1 MKFRI
6 NVQCIAL
13 LALGMAAAAVIA
25 AAVIYMELDTETHIL
40 KTAVPEIAVLVSAA
54 FLALAGAGMYFTKR
68 IIHPIE
74 KLSETISQKD
84 AEYDEIEVE
93 YRELST
99 LMDTI
104 RKQQKGIVDNAD
116 MRQQFTANVTHELK
130 TPLTAITGYS
140 ELIENGMA
148 SGDDVKRFAGEIRR
162 NSLRLLTLIN
172 DTIRLSELDMVG
184 EEEEH
189 EYFDLY
195 DVADTCLNM
204 LQITA
209 EANMIELRLSG
220 SHGTLYANKAMIE
233 EVVYNLCDNAIRY
246 NVKGGEVEVSVKDDF
261 RKVILSVKD
270 TGIGIPKE
278 HQSRIFERFY
288 RVDKSRSKEKGGTGL
303 GLAIVKHILARYGA
317 EIYIASEVGKGTEI
331 IVIFNKY

>member
-6 NVQCIAL
+6 NFQCIIL
-13 LALGMAAAAVIA
+13 LALGMALTLIITAAMFYMELGTNENIFNSVIPEITVMAAAVFFI
-25 AAVIYMELDTETHIL
+25 
-40 KTAVPEIAVLVSAA
+40 
-54 FLALAGAGMYFTKR
+54 LAGFGMYFTNR
-68 IIHPIE
+68 IISPIE
-74 KLSETISQKD
+74 KLSDTIGKKD
-84 AEYDEIEVE
+84 VEYDDIDVE
-93 YRELST
+93 YKELSA

-148 SGDDVKRFAGEIRR
+148 SGEDVKRFAGEIRR

-184 EEEEH
+184 EEEEQ

-195 DVADTCLNM
+195 EVADTCLNM

-209 EANMIELRLSG
+209 EANMINLRLDG

-246 NVKGGEVEVSVKDDF
+246 NVKGGEVVVSVKDDF
-261 RKVILSVKD
+261 RKVIMSVKD
-270 TGIGIPKE
+270 TGIGIPRE

>member
-1 MKFRI
+1 MKTKI
-6 NVQCIAL
+6 NKSYILLIAVAIATSVAISATVFWIDVNSGTFL
-13 LALGMAAAAVIA
+13 FKSTLTKVMILAAIAFAVYAVIA
-25 AAVIYMELDTETHIL
+25 ISITDKIIKPIVKLSEAIAEKDVEHD
-40 KTAVPEIAVLVSAA
+40 EIAV
-54 FLALAGAGMYFTKR
+54 
-68 IIHPIE
+68 
-74 KLSETISQKD
+74 
-84 AEYDEIEVE
+84 EYE
-93 YRELST
+93 ELFS
-99 LMDTI
+99 LIDTI

-130 TPLTAITGYS
+130 TPLTAISGYS

-148 SGDDVKRFAGEIRR
+148 SGDDIKRFAGEIRK
-162 NSLRLLTLIN
+162 NSSRLLTLIN
-172 DTIRLSELDMVG
+172 DTIRLSELDMIG
-184 EEEEH
+184 EEDEK

-195 DVADTCLNM
+195 EIADTCLNM

-209 EANMIELRLSG
+209 ESNDVELKLSG
-220 SHGTLYANKAMIE
+220 ENGTLYADKAMIE

-246 NVKGGEVEVSVKDDF
+246 NVKGGKVEVSVKDDF

-278 HQSRIFERFY
+278 HQGRIFERFY
-288 RVDKSRSKEKGGTGL
+288 RVDKSRSKQKGGTGL
-303 GLAIVKHILARYGA
+303 GLAIVKHILARHGA